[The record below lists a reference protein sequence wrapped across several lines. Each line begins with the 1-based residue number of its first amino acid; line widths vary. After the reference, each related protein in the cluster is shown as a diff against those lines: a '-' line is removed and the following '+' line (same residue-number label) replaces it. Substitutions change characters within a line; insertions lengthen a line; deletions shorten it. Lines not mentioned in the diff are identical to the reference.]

1 MRTIVYSCLKGGSGK
16 TTHSAHFACALEDL
30 GHGPVVTMD
39 LDPQGSL
46 SAWWNDR
53 TKETPAFALVEDVAH
68 LPRKH
73 AELASAGYAWC
84 VVDTP
89 PQDHAINEEAIKLAD
104 MVIIPVKHSPHDIR
118 AAKTTVAMCKGL
130 GKPFFFLLN
139 ETNGKA
145 VALDATRNLAA
156 MGPVIPHNVPK
167 LNGYWMAMIPGG
179 VFKEHNKGTGAIIID
194 QVADFVVSQFIAPPK
209 REKAHV

>member
-1 MRTIVYSCLKGGSGK
+1 MKTIVYSNLKGGVGK

-53 TKETPAFALVEDVAH
+53 TAATPAFALIENVDELEA
-68 LPRKH
+68 KH
-73 AELASAGYAWC
+73 AALVEAGYTWC
-84 VVDTP
+84 VIDTP
-89 PQDHAINEEAIKLAD
+89 PSNAVINEAAMKLAD
-104 MVIIPVKHSPHDIR
+104 LIIIPIKHSPHDIR
-118 AAKTTVAMCKGL
+118 AAGTTVDLCGRL
-130 GKPFFFLLN
+130 GKKFFFLLN

-156 MGPVIPHNVPK
+156 MGPVIPHHIPK
-167 LNGYWMAMIPGG
+167 LNGYWMSMIPGG
-179 VFKEHNKGTGAIIID
+179 VFKEFNKGTGAIVVD
-194 QVADFVVSQFIAPPK
+194 QITDFVVSQFVAKPK
-209 REKAHV
+209 KEKAHV